1 MAIWRVGAQGQFTDP
16 PTREDKLLT
25 TVVIVGMV
33 FVYGA
38 VLSGVVFQP
47 TTTPFSQATSLVGL
61 LAGGYAAAYLV
72 HADHRWYVQRREPTS
87 LFFAHI
93 FNSNEE

>member
-1 MAIWRVGAQGQFTDP
+1 MIFA
-16 PTREDKLLT
+16 
-25 TVVIVGMV
+25 
-33 FVYGA
+33 YGA

-72 HADHRWYVQRREPTS
+72 HADHRWYVLGVYTALNIVTAMWGVLYLYQGHRAAS
-87 LFFAHI
+87 
-93 FNSNEE
+93 